1 MIIVSYAASSCQPN
15 SMSLINH
22 ESLATGNKGGL
33 SAGVAKLSQAIER
46 DARNIDVAWV
56 NGKAS
61 RPTQS
66 ECGCG
71 QPKLSWWLTHPC
83 GVRPGVTGG
92 SKQSNK
98 RQLPKRKNDRV
109 QVKARQGEQL
119 ARSSSTSAQPVGWG
133 RAADR

>member
-71 QPKLSWWLTHPC
+71 QPKLSWWLTNPC
-83 GVRPGVTGG
+83 GVRPGVTAG
-92 SKQSNK
+92 SKQSNERPLHK
-98 RQLPKRKNDRV
+98 RI
-109 QVKARQGEQL
+109 KARLQGTAQHGEQL
-119 ARSSSTSAQPVGWG
+119 G
-133 RAADR
+133 RY